1 MRHYIKENFRIKDLE
16 NFSGVKA
23 HTIRI
28 WEKRY
33 NLLSPERTDTN
44 IRYYSHESLQKL
56 LNITLLYN
64 NNFKISK
71 IAKLSEQEMKET
83 CMGLISANQV
93 KSRILNNFKIAMM
106 QFDTVLFEKT
116 YQEILQKTSF
126 KDVFVNYFIPFLNE
140 IGLLWQIDSINPSHE
155 HFITAL
161 IKQKIQVQLEQ
172 NQMNEIKKDETFV
185 LFLPDHEIHDLG
197 MLYLNYELL
206 CAGYRVINLG
216 QCLPI
221 SSLELFR
228 DNEHKTMFIAY
239 CTVAPSM
246 EDIDDYT
253 EELYNKIIKESNS
266 ELWILGNNTIGIDKM
281 KSVPSISIFKS
292 VTEVLEKIHAA

>member
-33 NLLSPERTDTN
+33 NLLSPDRTDTN

-64 NNFKISK
+64 NGVKISK
-71 IAKLSEQEMKET
+71 IAKLTEEEIRET
-83 CMGLISANQV
+83 CRGLISEKQV
-93 KSRILNNFKIAMM
+93 KNRILNDFKVAMM
-106 QFDTVLFEKT
+106 QFDTALFERT
-116 YQEILQKTSF
+116 YQDILQKSNF
-126 KDVFVNYFIPFLNE
+126 RDVFGNYFIPFLNE
-140 IGLLWQIDSINPSHE
+140 IGLLWQVDSIYPSHE

-161 IKQKIQVQLEQ
+161 MKQKIQVQLEE
-172 NQMNEIKKDETFV
+172 NQRNKIDKEETYV

-228 DNEHKTMFIAY
+228 DKEHKTMFIAY
-239 CTVAPSM
+239 CTVAPST
-246 EDIDDYT
+246 EDIDNYT
-253 EELYNKIIKESNS
+253 EELYEKIIKDSNS
-266 ELWILGNNTIGIDKM
+266 ELWMLGSNTVGIEKM
-281 KSVPSISIFKS
+281 RAVPSISIFKS
-292 VTEVLEKIHAA
+292 VTEVLDKIHHV

>member
-71 IAKLSEQEMKET
+71 IAKLSEQDMKET
-83 CMGLISANQV
+83 CMGLISAKQV
-93 KSRILNNFKIAMM
+93 KSRIINTFKIAMM

-116 YQEILQKTSF
+116 YQEILQKTNF

-140 IGLLWQIDSINPSHE
+140 IGLLWQIDSIYPSHE

-161 IKQKIQVQLEQ
+161 IKQKIQVQLEK
-172 NQMNEIKKDETFV
+172 NQMNEIKKDETYV

-197 MLYLNYELL
+197 MLYLNYKLL

-228 DNEHKTMFIAY
+228 DNKHKTMFIAY

-246 EDIDDYT
+246 EDIDEYT
-253 EELYNKIIKESNS
+253 EELYDKIIKESNS
-266 ELWILGNNTIGIDKM
+266 ELWMLGNNTVGIDKM

>member
-1 MRHYIKENFRIKDLE
+1 MRQYIKENFRIKDLE

-33 NLLSPERTDTN
+33 SLLTPERTETN
-44 IRYYSHESLQKL
+44 IRYYSHKSLQKL

-71 IAKLSEQEMKET
+71 IAQLNEAEMKEI
-83 CMGLISANQV
+83 CAGLISEKQV
-93 KSRILNNFKIAMM
+93 KSRTLNNFKLAMM

-116 YQEILQKTSF
+116 YQEILKKTNF
-126 KDVFVNYFIPFLNE
+126 KDIFVNYFIPFLNE
-140 IGLLWQIDSINPSHE
+140 IGLLWQIDGIDPSHE

-172 NQMNEIKKDETFV
+172 TQINEAKNSETFV

-206 CAGYRVINLG
+206 TVGYRVINLG

-228 DNEHKTMFIAY
+228 DHEYKTTFIAY

-246 EDIDDYT
+246 ECIDEYT
-253 EELYNKIIKESNS
+253 EELYDKIIKGSNS
-266 ELWILGNNTIGIDKM
+266 ELWMLGNNTAGIDKM

-292 VTEVLEKIHAA
+292 VTEVLDKIHTA

>member
-1 MRHYIKENFRIKDLE
+1 MRQYIKENFRIKDLE

-64 NNFKISK
+64 NGVKISK
-71 IAKLSEQEMKET
+71 IAKLTEEEMRET
-83 CMGLISANQV
+83 CRGLISEKQV
-93 KSRILNNFKIAMM
+93 KNRILNDFKVAMM
-106 QFDTVLFEKT
+106 QFDTVLFERT
-116 YQEILQKTSF
+116 YQDILKKSNF
-126 KDVFVNYFIPFLNE
+126 RDVFANYFIPFLND
-140 IGLLWQIDSINPSHE
+140 IGLLWQVDSIYPSHE

-161 IKQKIQVQLEQ
+161 IKQKIQVQLEE
-172 NQMNEIKKDETFV
+172 NQLNEIDKEEIYV

-228 DNEHKTMFIAY
+228 DKEHKTKFIAY
-239 CTVAPSM
+239 CTVAPST
-246 EDIDDYT
+246 EDIDNYT
-253 EELYNKIIKESNS
+253 EELYEKIIKDSNS
-266 ELWILGNNTIGIDKM
+266 ELWMLGNNTVGIEKM
-281 KSVPSISIFKS
+281 RAIPSISIFKS
-292 VTEVLEKIHAA
+292 VTEVLDKIRLV